1 MLTLPT
7 AVLGWPGQD
16 WEWSASSRAVLC
28 HLPGQSAASAV
39 VHAHTCPFMSFVSV
53 SYLVSAAA
61 PAPAQQQRSSFL
73 FFSPPPQLQSSLNT
87 QTHTHTLG
95 ARSNEFQAPRGHMLC
110 SLRDGESFPQLP
122 SCSSSCSVLSSW
134 LRLPRCIHSW
144 LPARWPVCCVTH
156 LGANYGTFQIH
167 SSQVHWKKEEGKFCW
182 IKYIK
187 LNIYLFNF
195 NYLLTKIIIIIISIL
210 NRKEKIRRKKL

>member
-1 MLTLPT
+1 MTVTRSISSSCRFSFCVWHLASGNYADAANCCPGL
-7 AVLGWPGQD
+7 AWSGLGV
-16 WEWSASSRAVLC
+16 STSSRAVLC

-61 PAPAQQQRSSFL
+61 PAPTQQQRSSFL
-73 FFSPPPQLQSSLNT
+73 FFSPPPPLPSSLNT

-110 SLRDGESFPQLP
+110 SLRDGESFPQLS

-134 LRLPRCIHSW
+134 LRLPRCIHS
-144 LPARWPVCCVTH
+144 
-156 LGANYGTFQIH
+156 
-167 SSQVHWKKEEGKFCW
+167 
-182 IKYIK
+182 
-187 LNIYLFNF
+187 
-195 NYLLTKIIIIIISIL
+195 
-210 NRKEKIRRKKL
+210 